1 MRWPCYESHNVNLIR
16 YLSVSFHRLKNLE
29 SNWFV
34 HFLTYLLPYE
44 NDSSGTQSLLKWGG
58 KEGEERGENTGLHSL
73 SWIIWPRKMLS
84 PQPEPTGWP
93 PFPLYGRRQTTHVWF
108 LLSKM
113 FSNLNYFHF
122 LHCRISL
129 HFKQI
134 KSNFKIKKNYE
145 NMLAF
150 LLPSCLYGDKSK
162 NYCFVTTL

>member
-93 PFPLYGRRQTTHVWF
+93 PFPLFFSPSLQSYFYHTSAVICMAGGRLHMYG
-108 LLSKM
+108 S
-113 FSNLNYFHF
+113 YFPK
-122 LHCRISL
+122 CS
-129 HFKQI
+129 
-134 KSNFKIKKNYE
+134 
-145 NMLAF
+145 A
-150 LLPSCLYGDKSK
+150 
-162 NYCFVTTL
+162 TLIIFTSYIAE